1 MKRFALTA
9 LFLAALVGLSGCGNP
24 STPKLHPV
32 SGKITV
38 GGSPLAA
45 GNVSLMVSSKTDEK
59 IGMVTGQVTNGEY
72 KVFTQGKEGAPEGKY
87 KVTVTPS
94 MVPTGGSKMPVADF
108 DPKYS
113 DYKKTNLTL
122 DVPSGNYDLKLD
134 KKK

>member
-9 LFLAALVGLSGCGNP
+9 LFLAALPGLSGCGKP
-24 STPKLHPV
+24 PGPKLHPV
-32 SGKITV
+32 RGKITV
-38 GGSPLAA
+38 AGSPLAA
-45 GNVSLMVSSKTDEK
+45 GNVSFVLTSKTDEK
-59 IGMVTGQVTNGEY
+59 VGIVSGQVANGEY

-94 MVPTGGSKMPVADF
+94 TVPTGGSKMPVADF

-113 DYKKTNLTL
+113 DSKKTNLTL